1 MKIATSRGN
10 IVITSANCATAG
22 LLIPRLREKGYH
34 VTGLIRA
41 PAPIGTDETISNWMH
56 STAAQKTLAGADS
69 IIHLSGDANAKNKA
83 AYIEANYATT
93 KLVADSLKPVA
104 DSMDPVAGSGRDGQR
119 QRTIYLSYAN
129 AGTDEKN
136 LYLHYKGEAE
146 RLLLHTGKEVVIFRC
161 PVIIDAPGKAS
172 RIDDLFIA
180 KKGKAVPVLGN
191 GLQKMRPLYRG
202 DVVNIIIAALE
213 KGQPGVYE
221 LSGPEEMTVNDF
233 IRLANRAPTVKM
245 RHIPA
250 WIVPLLSRFIPG
262 LSPTFADLMLH
273 HTNSIYSPDTYREF
287 GVLPTPITS
296 LWHAAGA

>member
-1 MKIATSRGN
+1 MQPRGN

-34 VTGLIRA
+34 ITGLIRT
-41 PAPIGTDETISNWMH
+41 PAAIGADETISNWMN
-56 STAAQKTLAGADS
+56 STAAKKALASADS

-83 AYIEANYATT
+83 AYVEANFTTT
-93 KLVADSLKPVA
+93 KLVTDSVKPVA
-104 DSMDPVAGSGRDGQR
+104 NSMQLVAGSGGPGKKQR
-119 QRTIYLSYAN
+119 IIYLSYAN
-129 AGTDEKN
+129 AGSDEKN

-161 PVIIDAPGKAS
+161 PVIIDTPGRTS

-191 GLQKMRPLYRG
+191 GLQKIRPLYRG
-202 DVVNIIIAALE
+202 DVVNMIVAALE

-221 LSGPEEMTVNDF
+221 LSGPEEMTVNDL
-233 IRLANRAPTVKM
+233 IRLANQEPNVKM
-245 RHIPA
+245 RHIPS
-250 WIVPLLSRFIPG
+250 WIVPLLSRLVPG

-273 HTNSIYSPDTYREF
+273 HTNSIYSRETYREF
-287 GVLPTPITS
+287 GVAPTSITS
-296 LWHAAGA
+296 LWGA